1 MRNGM
6 IMFEVAHHLKCV
18 DVYGTKY
25 RSSKYRSSKYCGSEY
40 RSSKYHSTKYRSS
53 EYCSTKYRSSEYR
66 SSKYRGSEYRSSK
79 YRSSKFRSSKYPS
92 SKHRSS
98 EYRSSKYR
106 SSKYWQY
113 LSMVYFNSPLYSSV
127 ASWIDILFFCD
138 RLSMHLASRSSFDCV
153 EWVDEPE
160 WVRWGWDEWAW
171 K

>member
-1 MRNGM
+1 M

-40 RSSKYHSTKYRSS
+40 RSSKYHSTKYR
-53 EYCSTKYRSSEYR
+53 
-66 SSKYRGSEYRSSK
+66 GSE
-79 YRSSKFRSSKYPS
+79 YRSSKFRSSKYRS
-92 SKHRSS
+92 SKH
-98 EYRSSKYR
+98 R

-153 EWVDEPE
+153 E
-160 WVRWGWDEWAW
+160 
-171 K
+171 